1 MIKLTY
7 NKKDYELGFNRKTA
21 AALEAQGFKA
31 DELTEKPSV
40 MIPMLFYGAF
50 MARNSGIKRNLVDEI
65 FDNLTKKQELIQVLA
80 ENYIET
86 VSSLVEDAPEG
97 NAVWEVTK

>member
-1 MIKLTY
+1 MVTITY
-7 NKKDYELGFNRKTA
+7 EDKKYELGFNRKTA
-21 AALEAQGFKA
+21 SALEAQGFKI

-50 MARNSGIKRNLVDEI
+50 AARNSGIKRNLVEEI
-65 FDNLTKKQELIQVLA
+65 FDHLTKKQELMQVLA
-80 ENYIET
+80 EDYIET
-86 VSSLVEDAPEG
+86 VSSLMEDAPEG

>member
-1 MIKLTY
+1 MVTITY
-7 NKKDYELGFNRKTA
+7 EGRKYELGFNRKTA
-21 AALEAQGFKA
+21 SALESQGFNI

-50 MARNSGIKRNLVDEI
+50 AMRNTGIKRSLVDEI
-65 FDNLTKKQELIQVLA
+65 FDNIAKKQELLQVLA
-80 ENYIET
+80 EDYIAT
-86 VSSLVEDAPEG
+86 VSSLMEDAPEG